1 MGKNVTC
8 LQSRAQGLCSKLRL
22 APDGHYVSRM
32 GVHMQINRMVI
43 IATTC
48 IVGGCVLLV
57 VFGNQSG
64 ATYTVKQ
71 LTQLYGK

>member
-1 MGKNVTC
+1 VDDTPVNLLRQVT
-8 LQSRAQGLCSKLRL
+8 
-22 APDGHYVSRM
+22 
-32 GVHMQINRMVI
+32 RMVL

-57 VFGNQSG
+57 VFGNQSST
-64 ATYTVKQ
+64 TYTVKQ